1 MMIDKIRKLLSIIT
15 FLLLIVLLNG
25 CTSNGEYIS
34 DEYVSTE
41 PITNNNL
48 NQYKYSYEIVNAKI
62 TNIDCRHWFAICHHY
77 NWDIEVYCEKYKI
90 SYSENGDDSGAFA
103 DIPYYFDKSEG
114 DMVKLKVR
122 KEYIKDKLYKIKAI
136 EIVD

>member
-1 MMIDKIRKLLSIIT
+1 MINKIRKLLSIIT